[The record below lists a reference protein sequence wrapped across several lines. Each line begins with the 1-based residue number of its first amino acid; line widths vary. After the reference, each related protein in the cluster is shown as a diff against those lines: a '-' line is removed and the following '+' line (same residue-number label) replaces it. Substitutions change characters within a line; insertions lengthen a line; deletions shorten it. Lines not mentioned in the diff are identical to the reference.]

1 MRAARVERTAT
12 SDQGPKLSRPQT
24 VDGKVSEKETT
35 PRAASRVPRGS
46 GSVRPPLVSAVA
58 RAAAVE
64 AATGLPVPE
73 ATTRLPVPS
82 ELPAMPVRPV
92 PPVRVLPALSVPPV
106 TPVVVTAIVVVAV
119 ALSCALMSERS
130 SLAELAQSLRVELNR
145 YSPGGKL
152 PSSRA
157 LVERYRVSPVTVTRA
172 LAQLAAEGLVVTR
185 PGAGAFRAEP
195 RTATPATGDTSWQ
208 EVALS
213 ADAATELVPRAVDAS
228 GVLVTLAAPPPGV
241 VEFNGG
247 YLHPSLQPER
257 ALAAALARAGRRP
270 GAWGRPPT
278 DGLPELREWFARE
291 IGGSVTAADLLVTA
305 GGQSAITTAL
315 RALAPPGSPVL
326 VESPTYPGM
335 LAVARAAGLR
345 PVPVPADAD
354 GVRPELLEAAFRATG
369 ARVFVCQPLFQNPT
383 GAVLGPERRGEVLR
397 IARAAGAFVVE
408 DDFAHAL
415 VHEDAPPLPA
425 PLAAEDPDGV
435 VVHVCSLTKATS
447 PSLRVGALAARGP
460 VLERLR
466 AIQVVDSFFVPRP
479 LQEAALELVGSPA
492 WHRHLR
498 AVAQELKS
506 RMGRAE
512 RRPRHPAAD
521 ARPAAP
527 SVRRLPPL
535 AASPGR
541 RPGGGPA
548 RRRPAG
554 RCRRGPRPPV
564 LLRGTAR
571 RAHPAEFRGCRGPH
585 GDRGGRAPAA
595 GGGRRDRRLSARGG
609 PGGGAVVRRGAPACP
624 GPGQI
629 HLTSPGVTGTLPV

>member
-1 MRAARVERTAT
+1 M
-12 SDQGPKLSRPQT
+12 
-24 VDGKVSEKETT
+24 
-35 PRAASRVPRGS
+35 
-46 GSVRPPLVSAVA
+46 
-58 RAAAVE
+58 
-64 AATGLPVPE
+64 
-73 ATTRLPVPS
+73 
-82 ELPAMPVRPV
+82 
-92 PPVRVLPALSVPPV
+92 
-106 TPVVVTAIVVVAV
+106 
-119 ALSCALMSERS
+119 
-130 SLAELAQSLRVELNR
+130 AQSLRSELNR

-157 LVERYRVSPVTVTRA
+157 LVERHRVSPVTVTRA

-195 RTATPATGDTSWQ
+195 RTASPAAGDTSWQ

-241 VEFNGG
+241 IEFNGG
-247 YLHPSLQPER
+247 YLHPALQPEH

-291 IGGSVTAADLLVTA
+291 IGGGVTAAEILITA

-315 RALAPPGSPVL
+315 RALAPPGTPVL

-345 PVPVPADAD
+345 PVPVPVDTD

-383 GAVLGPERRGEVLR
+383 GVVLAPERRHEVVR

-408 DDFAHAL
+408 DDFARRL
-415 VHEDAPPLPA
+415 VHADAPPLPA
-425 PLAAEDPDGV
+425 PLAADDPDGV
-435 VVHVCSLTKATS
+435 VVHVCSLTKITS

-479 LQEAALELVGSPA
+479 LQETALELVGAPA

-498 AVAQELKS
+498 AVSQELRS
-506 RMGRAE
+506 RRDVLAAEAARSLPSLALPQVPHGGQHLWLRLPDTLSEPALLAAALRTGVSVAPGRPYFCAE
-512 RRPRHPAAD
+512 PPAGHIRLSFAGV
-521 ARPAAP
+521 AGPTEIAEG
-527 SVRRLPPL
+527 VRRLR
-535 AASPGR
+535 AAI
-541 RPGGGPA
+541 
-548 RRRPAG
+548 
-554 RCRRGPRPPV
+554 
-564 LLRGTAR
+564 
-571 RAHPAEFRGCRGPH
+571 EE
-585 GDRGGRAPAA
+585 
-595 GGGRRDRRLSARGG
+595 
-609 PGGGAVVRRGAPACP
+609 
-624 GPGQI
+624 
-629 HLTSPGVTGTLPV
+629 LTP

>member
-1 MRAARVERTAT
+1 MH
-12 SDQGPKLSRPQT
+12 
-24 VDGKVSEKETT
+24 
-35 PRAASRVPRGS
+35 
-46 GSVRPPLVSAVA
+46 
-58 RAAAVE
+58 
-64 AATGLPVPE
+64 
-73 ATTRLPVPS
+73 
-82 ELPAMPVRPV
+82 
-92 PPVRVLPALSVPPV
+92 
-106 TPVVVTAIVVVAV
+106 
-119 ALSCALMSERS
+119 ERS
-130 SLAELAQSLRVELNR
+130 SVGELVKSLRSELDR

-195 RTATPATGDTSWQ
+195 RTPTPVAGDTSWQ
-208 EVALS
+208 EVTLS
-213 ADAATELVPRAVDAS
+213 ADTATELVPRAVDAS
-228 GVLVTLAAPPPGV
+228 GVLVTLSPPPPGV

-257 ALAAALARAGRRP
+257 AMAAALARAGRRP

-278 DGLPELREWFARE
+278 DGLPELRQWFARE
-291 IGGSVTAADLLVTA
+291 IGGTVTAAEILITA

-335 LAVARAAGLR
+335 LAVARASGLR

-369 ARVFVCQPLFQNPT
+369 ARVLVCQPLFQNPT
-383 GAVLGPERRGEVLR
+383 GAVLGGPRRGDVVR
-397 IARAAGAFVVE
+397 IARAAGAFVIE
-408 DDFAHAL
+408 DDFARRL
-415 VHEDAPPLPA
+415 VHEDAGPLPP

-492 WHRHLR
+492 WNRHLR
-498 AVAQELKS
+498 AVSQELKS
-506 RMGRAE
+506 RRDVMTGALAHHLPELALPHIPSGGYHLWLRLPDGLPEPALHATALRTGVAVAPGRPYFCAE
-512 RRPRHPAAD
+512 PPAGHIRLSFAGV
-521 ARPAAP
+521 AGSTEIAEG
-527 SVRRLPPL
+527 VRRLR
-535 AASPGR
+535 AA
-541 RPGGGPA
+541 
-548 RRRPAG
+548 
-554 RCRRGPRPPV
+554 V
-564 LLRGTAR
+564 D
-571 RAHPAEFRGCRGPH
+571 E
-585 GDRGGRAPAA
+585 
-595 GGGRRDRRLSARGG
+595 
-609 PGGGAVVRRGAPACP
+609 
-624 GPGQI
+624 
-629 HLTSPGVTGTLPV
+629 LTP